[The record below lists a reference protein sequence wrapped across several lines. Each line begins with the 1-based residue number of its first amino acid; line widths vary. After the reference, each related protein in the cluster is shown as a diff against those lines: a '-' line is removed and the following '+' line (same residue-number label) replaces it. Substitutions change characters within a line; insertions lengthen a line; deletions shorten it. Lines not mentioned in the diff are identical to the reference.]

1 MKKITSLSMAIICL
15 LLIGCNEKPKNLK
28 SSRFML
34 DTIVTLDI
42 NCDQKTLEEA
52 FLLCEKYENLLS
64 KTRKNS
70 DVYKLNNADNYITVS
85 KDTVKIIK
93 RSVYFSGLSGG
104 LFDITICPVTNL
116 WDFEGTT
123 LPDQKEIEEAIK
135 NVNYERIKT
144 DGEKVFL
151 DGTEIDLGGI
161 AKGYIADKLLS
172 FFKEKN
178 VADGIIN
185 LGGNVI
191 VFGDKEKSVGIAKPF
206 SKNEIVAKVKLKN
219 KSIVTSGT
227 YERFIDID
235 GKIYHHILD
244 PKTGYSC
251 QTDLNSA
258 TVIGDTSLDLD
269 ALSTICILLGK
280 EKATKLIEQTENT
293 EAVFIDKQGKLTY
306 TKGLKYKDNTFYL

>member
-70 DVYKLNNADNYITVS
+70 DVYKLNNADDYITVS

-123 LPDQKEIEEAIK
+123 LPDRKEIEEAIK
-135 NVNYERIKT
+135 NVNYERIKA

-206 SKNEIVAKVKLKN
+206 SENEIVAKVKLKN

-251 QTDLNSA
+251 ETDLNSA

>member
-34 DTIVTLDI
+34 DTIITLDI

-70 DVYKLNNADNYITVS
+70 DVYKLNNANDYITVS

-123 LPDQKEIEEAIK
+123 LPDRKEIEEAIK

-206 SKNEIVAKVKLKN
+206 SENEIVAKVKLKN

-251 QTDLNSA
+251 ETDLNSA

>member
-70 DVYKLNNADNYITVS
+70 DVYKLNNADDYITVS
-85 KDTVKIIK
+85 KDTIKIIK

-123 LPDQKEIEEAIK
+123 LPDRKEIEEAIK

-178 VADGIIN
+178 VTDGIIN

-251 QTDLNSA
+251 ETDLNSA

>member
-70 DVYKLNNADNYITVS
+70 DVYKLNNADDYITVS
-85 KDTVKIIK
+85 KDTIKIIK

-123 LPDQKEIEEAIK
+123 LPDRKEIEEAIK

-161 AKGYIADKLLS
+161 AKGYIADKLLQ

-178 VADGIIN
+178 VTDGIIN

-191 VFGDKEKSVGIAKPF
+191 VFGNKEKSVGIAKPF
-206 SKNEIVAKVKLKN
+206 SENEIVAKVKLKN

-251 QTDLNSA
+251 ETDLNSA

>member
-70 DVYKLNNADNYITVS
+70 DVYKLNNANDYITVS

-123 LPDQKEIEEAIK
+123 LPDRKEIEEAIK

-178 VADGIIN
+178 VTDGIIN

-206 SKNEIVAKVKLKN
+206 SENKIVAKVKLKN

-251 QTDLNSA
+251 ETDLNSA

>member
-70 DVYKLNNADNYITVS
+70 DVYKLNNANDYITVS
-85 KDTVKIIK
+85 KDTIKIIK

-123 LPDQKEIEEAIK
+123 LPDRKEIEEAIK

-206 SKNEIVAKVKLKN
+206 SENEIVAKVKLKN

-251 QTDLNSA
+251 ETDLNSA

>member
-70 DVYKLNNADNYITVS
+70 DVYKLNNADDYITVS

-123 LPDQKEIEEAIK
+123 LPDRKEIEEAIK

-251 QTDLNSA
+251 ETDLNSA

>member
-70 DVYKLNNADNYITVS
+70 DVYKLNNANDYITVS

-123 LPDQKEIEEAIK
+123 LPDRKEIEEAIK

-178 VADGIIN
+178 IADGIIN
-185 LGGNVI
+185 LGGSVI
-191 VFGDKEKSVGIAKPF
+191 VFGNKEKSVGIAKPF
-206 SKNEIVAKVKLKN
+206 SENEIVAKVNLKN

-227 YERFIDID
+227 YERFIDIE

-251 QTDLNSA
+251 ETDLNSA

>member
-123 LPDQKEIEEAIK
+123 LPDRKEIEEAIK

-206 SKNEIVAKVKLKN
+206 SENEIVAKVKLKN

-251 QTDLNSA
+251 ETDLNSA

>member
-70 DVYKLNNADNYITVS
+70 DVYKLNNANDYITVS
-85 KDTVKIIK
+85 KDTIKIIK

-123 LPDQKEIEEAIK
+123 LPDRKEIEEAIK

-178 VADGIIN
+178 VTDGIIN

-206 SKNEIVAKVKLKN
+206 SENEIVAKVKLKN

-251 QTDLNSA
+251 ETDLNSA

>member
-70 DVYKLNNADNYITVS
+70 DVYKLNNANDYITVS

-123 LPDQKEIEEAIK
+123 LPDRKEIEEAIK

-206 SKNEIVAKVKLKN
+206 SENGIVAKVKLKN

-251 QTDLNSA
+251 ETDLNSA

-306 TKGLKYKDNTFYL
+306 TKGLKYKNNTFYL

>member
-70 DVYKLNNADNYITVS
+70 DVYKLNNANDYITVS
-85 KDTVKIIK
+85 KDTIKIIK

-123 LPDQKEIEEAIK
+123 LPDRKEIEEAIK

-178 VADGIIN
+178 VTDGIIN

-191 VFGDKEKSVGIAKPF
+191 VFGNKEKSVGIAKPF
-206 SKNEIVAKVKLKN
+206 SENEIVAKVKLKN

-251 QTDLNSA
+251 ETDLNSA

>member
-70 DVYKLNNADNYITVS
+70 DVYKLNNADDYITVS

-123 LPDQKEIEEAIK
+123 LPDRKEIEEAIK

-161 AKGYIADKLLS
+161 AKGYIADKLLQ

-178 VADGIIN
+178 VTDGIIN

-191 VFGDKEKSVGIAKPF
+191 VFGNKEKSVGIAKPF
-206 SKNEIVAKVKLKN
+206 SENEIVAKVKLKN

-251 QTDLNSA
+251 ETDLNSA

>member
-70 DVYKLNNADNYITVS
+70 DVYKLNNADDYITVS
-85 KDTVKIIK
+85 KDTIKIIK

-123 LPDQKEIEEAIK
+123 LPDRKEIEEAIK

-144 DGEKVFL
+144 DGENVFL

-178 VADGIIN
+178 VTDGIIN

-206 SKNEIVAKVKLKN
+206 SENEIVAKVKLKN

-244 PKTGYSC
+244 PKTGYSRE
-251 QTDLNSA
+251 TDLNSA

-280 EKATKLIEQTENT
+280 EKATKLIEQTEST

>member
-70 DVYKLNNADNYITVS
+70 DVYKLNHANDYITVS

-123 LPDQKEIEEAIK
+123 LPDRKEIEEAIK

-178 VADGIIN
+178 VTDGIIN

-191 VFGDKEKSVGIAKPF
+191 VFGNKEKSVGIAKPF
-206 SKNEIVAKVKLKN
+206 SENEIVAKVKLKN

-244 PKTGYSC
+244 PETGYSC
-251 QTDLNSA
+251 ETDLNSA

>member
-70 DVYKLNNADNYITVS
+70 DVYKLNNADDYITVS

-123 LPDQKEIEEAIK
+123 LPDRKEIEEAIK

-191 VFGDKEKSVGIAKPF
+191 VFGNKEKSVGIAKPF
-206 SKNEIVAKVKLKN
+206 RENEIVAKVKLKN

-251 QTDLNSA
+251 ETDLNSA

>member
-1 MKKITSLSMAIICL
+1 MAIICL

-70 DVYKLNNADNYITVS
+70 DVYKLNNANDYITVS
-85 KDTVKIIK
+85 KDTIKIIK

-123 LPDQKEIEEAIK
+123 LPDRKEIEEAIK

-178 VADGIIN
+178 VTDGIIN

-191 VFGDKEKSVGIAKPF
+191 VFGNKEKSVGIAKPF

-251 QTDLNSA
+251 ETDLNSA

>member
-70 DVYKLNNADNYITVS
+70 DVYKLNNADDYITVS
-85 KDTVKIIK
+85 KDTIKIIK

-123 LPDQKEIEEAIK
+123 LPDRKEIEEAIK

-206 SKNEIVAKVKLKN
+206 SENEIVAKVKLKN

-251 QTDLNSA
+251 ETDLNSA

>member
-70 DVYKLNNADNYITVS
+70 DVYKLNNADDYITVS
-85 KDTVKIIK
+85 KDTIKIIK

-123 LPDQKEIEEAIK
+123 LPDRKEIEEAIK

-144 DGEKVFL
+144 DGKKVFL

-191 VFGDKEKSVGIAKPF
+191 VFGNKEKSVGIAKPF
-206 SKNEIVAKVKLKN
+206 SENEIVAKVKLKN

-251 QTDLNSA
+251 ETDLNSA

>member
-70 DVYKLNNADNYITVS
+70 DVYKLNNADDYITVS
-85 KDTVKIIK
+85 KDTIKIIK

-123 LPDQKEIEEAIK
+123 LPDRKEIEEAIK

-178 VADGIIN
+178 VTDGIIN

-206 SKNEIVAKVKLKN
+206 SENEIVAKVKLKN

-251 QTDLNSA
+251 ETDLNSA

>member
-70 DVYKLNNADNYITVS
+70 DVYKLNNADDYITVS

-123 LPDQKEIEEAIK
+123 LPDRKEIEEAIK

-191 VFGDKEKSVGIAKPF
+191 VFGDKDKSVGIAKPF
-206 SKNEIVAKVKLKN
+206 SENEIVAKVKLKN

-251 QTDLNSA
+251 ETDLNSA

>member
-70 DVYKLNNADNYITVS
+70 DVYKLNNADDYITVS
-85 KDTVKIIK
+85 KDTIKIIK

-123 LPDQKEIEEAIK
+123 LPDRKEIEEAIK

-191 VFGDKEKSVGIAKPF
+191 VFGNKEKSVGIAKPF
-206 SKNEIVAKVKLKN
+206 SENEIVAKVKLKN

-251 QTDLNSA
+251 ETDLNSA

>member
-70 DVYKLNNADNYITVS
+70 DVYKLNNANDYITVS

-123 LPDQKEIEEAIK
+123 LPDRKEIEEAIK

-178 VADGIIN
+178 VTDGIIN

-206 SKNEIVAKVKLKN
+206 SENEIVAKVKLKN

-251 QTDLNSA
+251 ETDLNSA

>member
-70 DVYKLNNADNYITVS
+70 DVYKLNNANDYITVS
-85 KDTVKIIK
+85 KDTIKIIK

-123 LPDQKEIEEAIK
+123 LPDRKEIEEAIK

-151 DGTEIDLGGI
+151 NGTEIDLGGI

-178 VADGIIN
+178 VTDGIIN

-191 VFGDKEKSVGIAKPF
+191 VFGNKEKSVGIAKPF
-206 SKNEIVAKVKLKN
+206 SENEIVAKVKLKN

-244 PKTGYSC
+244 PETGYSC
-251 QTDLNSA
+251 ETDLNSA

>member
-70 DVYKLNNADNYITVS
+70 DVYKLNNADDYITVS

-93 RSVYFSGLSGG
+93 RSVYFSGLSEG

-123 LPDQKEIEEAIK
+123 LPDRKEIEEAIK

-178 VADGIIN
+178 VTDGIIN

-191 VFGDKEKSVGIAKPF
+191 VFGNKEKSVGIAKPF
-206 SKNEIVAKVKLKN
+206 SENEIVAKVKLKN

-251 QTDLNSA
+251 ETDLNSA

-280 EKATKLIEQTENT
+280 EKATKLIEQTEDT

>member
-70 DVYKLNNADNYITVS
+70 DVYKLNNADDYITVS
-85 KDTVKIIK
+85 KDTIKIIK
-93 RSVYFSGLSGG
+93 RSVYFSGISGG

-123 LPDQKEIEEAIK
+123 LPDRKEIEEAIK

-178 VADGIIN
+178 VTDGIIN

-191 VFGDKEKSVGIAKPF
+191 VFGNKEKSVGIAKPF
-206 SKNEIVAKVKLKN
+206 SENEIVAKVKLKN

-227 YERFIDID
+227 YERFIDIG

-251 QTDLNSA
+251 ETDLNSA

>member
-1 MKKITSLSMAIICL
+1 MAIICL

-70 DVYKLNNADNYITVS
+70 DVYKLNNADDYITVS

-123 LPDQKEIEEAIK
+123 LPDRKEIEEAIK
-135 NVNYERIKT
+135 NVNYERIKA

-206 SKNEIVAKVKLKN
+206 SENEIVAKVKLKN

-251 QTDLNSA
+251 ETDLNSA

>member
-70 DVYKLNNADNYITVS
+70 DVYKLNNANDYITVS

-123 LPDQKEIEEAIK
+123 LPDRKEIEEAIK

-206 SKNEIVAKVKLKN
+206 SENEIVAKVKLKN

-251 QTDLNSA
+251 ETDLNSA

>member
-28 SSRFML
+28 SSRFLL

-70 DVYKLNNADNYITVS
+70 DVYKLNNANDYITVS

-123 LPDQKEIEEAIK
+123 LPDRKEIEEAIK

-178 VADGIIN
+178 VTDGIIN

-191 VFGDKEKSVGIAKPF
+191 VFGNKEKSVGIAKPF
-206 SKNEIVAKVKLKN
+206 SENEIVAKVKLKN

-227 YERFIDID
+227 YERFIDIG

-251 QTDLNSA
+251 ETDLNSA

-306 TKGLKYKDNTFYL
+306 TKGLKYKDHTFYL

>member
-70 DVYKLNNADNYITVS
+70 DVYKLNNADDYITVS
-85 KDTVKIIK
+85 KDTIKIIK

-123 LPDQKEIEEAIK
+123 LPDRKEIEEAIK

-161 AKGYIADKLLS
+161 AKGYIADKLLQ

-178 VADGIIN
+178 VTDGIIN

-206 SKNEIVAKVKLKN
+206 SENEIVAKVKLKN

-251 QTDLNSA
+251 KTDLSSA
-258 TVIGDTSLDLD
+258 TVIGDTSLNLD

>member
-70 DVYKLNNADNYITVS
+70 DVYKLNNADDYITVS

-123 LPDQKEIEEAIK
+123 LPDRKEIEEAIK

-206 SKNEIVAKVKLKN
+206 SENEIVAKVKLKN

-251 QTDLNSA
+251 ETDLNSA